1 MMLGY
6 CESVFAGMGGVGF
19 TAGGGAMVAAL
30 PPIGATGCPGFAG
43 ELAAGLF
50 VCGEGGGALGAKNF
64 AQAIITTMDNNEA
77 TKILSSGRKPLSFCG
92 SLTNESRPS

>member
-1 MMLGY
+1 MLRS
-6 CESVFAGMGGVGF
+6 CESVFAAIGAVAF

-30 PPIGATGCPGFAG
+30 PPIGAAGCPGFAG

-50 VCGEGGGALGAKNF
+50 GCGEGGGALGAKNF
-64 AQAIITTMDNNEA
+64 AQAIITIMDNNEA
-77 TKILSSGRKPLSFCG
+77 TKILSSARKPLSFCG